1 MKLFREYL
9 RFNEALK
16 RDLFYFLCS
25 LRHLVPFVFRIMA
38 FNYYIC
44 IYCFNFG
51 HPFRWGQSDNFSV
64 CHKRKSPLSLT
75 FFWVLF
81 FSLLFPLFILLF
93 LLFSYFYHT
102 ALLAALFMRKV
113 AQSTCKIKIIISS
126 CWATAIIC
134 APCAVHITQPGERG
148 REKCK
153 CSATLCVS
161 FCVCVCCGIVVNATG
176 CPIVV
181 TKPN

>member
-1 MKLFREYL
+1 MR
-9 RFNEALK
+9 
-16 RDLFYFLCS
+16 
-25 LRHLVPFVFRIMA
+25 FVFRIMV

-44 IYCFNFG
+44 IFCFNLG
-51 HPFRWGQSDNFSV
+51 TLSGESQSPRRHATRRLNFSV
-64 CHKRKSPLSLT
+64 CLSQEKVTAFADL
-75 FFWVLF
+75 FARVCFSLNFVF
-81 FSLLFPLFILLF
+81 FSC
-93 LLFSYFYHT
+93 FYHT

-134 APCAVHITQPGERG
+134 APCAVHITQPRERESA
-148 REKCK
+148 RETGKMQMQRNIVR
-153 CSATLCVS
+153 LFVS
-161 FCVCVCCGIVVNATG
+161 VCVCVCICGIVVIAAC